1 MANGKPT
8 VTLFT
13 SLDENFHARIKKPIS
28 SAYSMTTVTEFEPF
42 VDQTI
47 HTLVAQLDERF
58 DAPGLPCNIATWLQ
72 YCKCHGHSTYQ
83 R

>member
-1 MANGKPT
+1 
-8 VTLFT
+8 
-13 SLDENFHARIKKPIS
+13 
-28 SAYSMTTVTEFEPF
+28 MTTVTEFEPF

-72 YCKCHGHSTYQ
+72 YCKCHGHSTYP